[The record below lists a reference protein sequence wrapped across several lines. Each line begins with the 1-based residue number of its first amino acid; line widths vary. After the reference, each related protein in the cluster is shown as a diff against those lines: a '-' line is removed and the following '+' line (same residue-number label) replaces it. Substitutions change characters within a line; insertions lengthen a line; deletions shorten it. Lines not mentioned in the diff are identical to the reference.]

1 MVVWSVNILVMILML
16 GVCWIIWAVINY
28 DNLIE

>member
-1 MVVWSVNILVMILML
+1 MIVWSVIVLLAILML
-16 GVCWIIWAVINY
+16 AVCVIIWAVINY

>member
-1 MVVWSVNILVMILML
+1 MVVWSVIILLAVLMVA
-16 GVCWIIWAVINY
+16 VCGIIYAVINY

>member
-1 MVVWSVNILVMILML
+1 MVVWSVIILVAILML
-16 GVCWIIWAVINY
+16 AACGIIYAVINY

>member
-1 MVVWSVNILVMILML
+1 MIVWSVIIMLAILML
-16 GVCWIIWAVINY
+16 AVCGIIYAVVNY